1 VPLHTSL
8 ESRHDNRP
16 GGESVQTT
24 GEAGK
29 TVDAALV
36 DTARANQGTSA
47 SWAARLLLPVILVA
61 QLMVVLDMS
70 IVNVALPDMQHALSF
85 SPTGLSWVL
94 NAYTLAFGGLLL
106 LGARAGDLL
115 GRRRTFMT
123 GMTVFT
129 AASLLGG
136 LATAGWWLL
145 AARTLQGVGA
155 AMTAPAVLAFLTSTF
170 AEGRERTRALGMY
183 TAVSIGGAAIG
194 LISGGI
200 LTQTLSWRWVM
211 FVNVPIGVAVLL
223 GASFA
228 LTETPRQTG
237 KFDLPG
243 AFLATLGTTSLVY
256 GFVRAASDGWRNAG
270 TVAALAAGV
279 VLIGAFILNER
290 HASSPITPL
299 SLFNDRTRVGAYIGR
314 LLLVASMFGM
324 FFFLTQFMQ
333 DVLHYGPLKTGFGFL
348 PVTIALFASSQASAR
363 VLVERFGER
372 TVLLVGVSL
381 SFLSML
387 WLTQLS
393 ETSGYPSILGPL
405 LLLGLGNGSAFVP
418 LTSAGLHA
426 VEPRLAGAASGLVNV
441 SQQVGASVGLAALV
455 TIFGSAQGRSTST
468 IAGVSA
474 ADQAR
479 QAFVDGADAAFLGGA
494 VLLGAAVVIVA
505 VLVRRKPAPQH
516 DVTAEADRELE
527 LESA

>member
-1 VPLHTSL
+1 
-8 ESRHDNRP
+8 
-16 GGESVQTT
+16 
-24 GEAGK
+24 
-29 TVDAALV
+29 
-36 DTARANQGTSA
+36 
-47 SWAARLLLPVILVA
+47 
-61 QLMVVLDMS
+61 MVVLDMS

-123 GMTVFT
+123 GMAIFT
-129 AASLLGG
+129 GASLLGG
-136 LATAGWWLL
+136 LATVGWWLL

-155 AMTAPAVLAFLTSTF
+155 ALTAPAVLAFLTSTF

-194 LISGGI
+194 LIAGGI
-200 LTQTLSWRWVM
+200 LTQLLSWRWVM
-211 FVNVPIGVAVLL
+211 FVNVPIGVAVLV

-243 AFLATLGTTSLVY
+243 AILATLGH
-256 GFVRAASDGWRNAG
+256 D
-270 TVAALAAGV
+270 VARLRLRPRRFRRLARTPAPSARSPLGAVLLAAFV
-279 VLIGAFILNER
+279 LNER
-290 HASSPITPL
+290 RASHPITPL
-299 SLFNDRTRVGAYIGR
+299 SLFTDRTRVGAYLGR
-314 LLLVASMFGM
+314 LLLVASMTGM

-333 DVLHYGPLKTGFGFL
+333 DVLHYGPLKTGLGFL
-348 PVTIALFASSQASAR
+348 PVTIALFAASQASAR

-372 TVLLVGVSL
+372 TVLLVGVTL
-381 SFLSML
+381 SFLSMI

-393 ETSGYPSILGPL
+393 GSSGYLSVLGPL
-405 LLLGLGNGSAFVP
+405 VLLGLGNGSAFVP

-441 SQQVGASVGLAALV
+441 SQQVGASVGLAILV
-455 TIFGSAQGRSTST
+455 TIFGSASGSRLGPGRPECRRAGPRRRSSTAPTRRS
-468 IAGVSA
+468 
-474 ADQAR
+474 
-479 QAFVDGADAAFLGGA
+479 LGGSHPA
-494 VLLGAAVVIVA
+494 
-505 VLVRRKPAPQH
+505 RRGG
-516 DVTAEADRELE
+516 
-527 LESA
+527 S

>member
-8 ESRHDNRP
+8 ESRLDTRS
-16 GGESVQTT
+16 GGASVDAL
-24 GEAGK
+24 GEA
-29 TVDAALV
+29 
-36 DTARANQGTSA
+36 TADSSK
-47 SWAARLLLPVILVA
+47 SWAVRLLLPVILVA

-70 IVNVALPDMQHALSF
+70 IVNVALPDMQRELDF

-123 GMTVFT
+123 GMAVFT
-129 AASLLGG
+129 TASLLGG

-170 AEGRERTRALGMY
+170 AEGRERTRALGLY

-194 LISGGI
+194 LIAGGI

-211 FVNVPIGVAVLL
+211 FVNAPIGVAVLV
-223 GASFA
+223 GASFV
-228 LTETPRQTG
+228 LTETPRQVG
-237 KFDLPG
+237 RFDLPG

-256 GFVRAASDGWRNAG
+256 GFVRAASDGWLDAG
-270 TVAALAAGV
+270 TVGTLAVGALLVAAFV
-279 VLIGAFILNER
+279 VNER
-290 HASSPITPL
+290 RASHPITPL
-299 SLFNDRTRVGAYIGR
+299 SLFTDRTRAGAYLGR
-314 LLLVASMFGM
+314 LLLVASMTGM

-333 DVLHYGPLKTGFGFL
+333 DVLGYGPLKTGLGFL
-348 PVTIALFASSQASAR
+348 PVTVALFTASQASAR

-381 SFLSML
+381 SFLSMV

-393 ETSGYPSILGPL
+393 ETSGYLSVLGPL
-405 LLLGLGNGSAFVP
+405 VLLGLGNGSAFVP

-441 SQQVGASVGLAALV
+441 SQQVGASVGLAVLV
-455 TIFGSAQGRSTST
+455 TIFGSAHQVSTST
-468 IAGVSA
+468 LAGLSA
-474 ADQAR
+474 ADRAR
-479 QAFVDGADAAFLGGA
+479 EAFVNGADAAFLGGA
-494 VLLGAAVVIVA
+494 VLLGLAVVIVA
-505 VLVRRKPAPQH
+505 VLVKGKTAAQPVAPAPQP
-516 DVTAEADRELE
+516 ERELE
-527 LESA
+527 LESV